1 MCQKP
6 HYCKSQTDLEVQCNQ
21 FKLQQ
26 TFEMKLT
33 RFFFFLSFIL
43 FLREIETAQVGEGLR
58 ERETKNPKQV
68 PRCQHGAR

>member
-33 RFFFFLSFIL
+33 RFFFFFKFHFI
-43 FLREIETAQVGEGLR
+43 FARDRDSTSGGGA
-58 ERETKNPKQV
+58 EREGDKESQAGS
-68 PRCQHGAR
+68 R